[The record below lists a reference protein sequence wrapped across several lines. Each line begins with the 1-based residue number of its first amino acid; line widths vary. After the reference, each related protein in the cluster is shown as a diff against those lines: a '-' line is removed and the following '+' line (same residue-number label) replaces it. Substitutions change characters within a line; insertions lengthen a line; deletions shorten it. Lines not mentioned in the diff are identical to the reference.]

1 MGSDGTP
8 EEKAALRKKKDST
21 SFTPLL
27 KAIAF
32 VAMIGSSALIMY
44 TMKLA
49 SEGKLRILAGKGI
62 PKDGAKTY
70 ATKLEFT
77 VKYWLLPLIWFKL
90 NIYLVILKRVPSKA
104 VNPLDGHERIVEGVK
119 NILTNTVEQMIASL
133 VMQSILISFL
143 TPDEVV
149 NFVPLINVL
158 FFVGRI
164 TFWLG
169 YPLFRTFGFMT
180 TSIPTSIGLGVCVY
194 RCLTKHFGFLF

>member
-8 EEKAALRKKKDST
+8 EEKAALRKKDST
-21 SFTPLL
+21 PFTPLL

-32 VAMIGSSALIMY
+32 IAMIASSALIMY

-49 SEGKLRILAGKGI
+49 NEGKLSMLAGKGI

-77 VKYWLLPLIWFKL
+77 VKYWLLPLIWLKL
-90 NIYLVILKRVPSKA
+90 NIYLVILKRVPSRA

-119 NILTNTVEQMIASL
+119 NILTNTLEQMVASL

-143 TPDEVV
+143 TVDEVV
-149 NFVPLINVL
+149 KFVPLINVL

-169 YPLFRTFGFMT
+169 YPLLRTFGFMT
-180 TSIPTSIGLGVCVY
+180 TSLPTSVGLGVCVY
-194 RCLTKHFGFLF
+194 RCLTKHFGLVF